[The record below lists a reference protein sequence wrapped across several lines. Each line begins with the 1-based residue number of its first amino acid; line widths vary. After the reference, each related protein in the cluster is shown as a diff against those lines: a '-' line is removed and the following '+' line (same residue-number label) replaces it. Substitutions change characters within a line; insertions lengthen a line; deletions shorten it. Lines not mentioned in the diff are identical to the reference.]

1 MTAACHGVDRTVYS
15 TRYMFEASAKSDTWL
30 ALHVRPRHEKS
41 VQKILD
47 YKGYLTSLPLR
58 KCYHT
63 RRSGTDWESEKPL
76 ISGYVFVAPNP
87 ENRFP
92 IVTTPGVVR
101 IVGFGSGACAIPYS
115 EIEALERIAS
125 SQLPVAQC
133 AYTRIGEAVK
143 LIRGP
148 LKGVQGIVAQE
159 SGGARLVVSIEML
172 QRSLSV
178 AIDNTW
184 ALPLQ

>member
-1 MTAACHGVDRTVYS
+1 MLEVSIA
-15 TRYMFEASAKSDTWL
+15 SDTWL
-30 ALHVRPRHEKS
+30 ALYVRPRHEKS

-47 YKGYLTSLPLR
+47 YKGYQTSLPLK
-58 KCYHT
+58 KCCHT

-76 ISGYVFVAPNP
+76 ISGYVFVAPDPQNL
-87 ENRFP
+87 FH
-92 IVTTPGVVR
+92 IVTTPGVVQV
-101 IVGFGSGACAIPYS
+101 VGFGSGASGIPYS
-115 EIEALERIAS
+115 EIEALERIAG

-148 LKGVQGIVAQE
+148 LKGVQGIVVRECGA
-159 SGGARLVVSIEML
+159 ARLVVSIDML
-172 QRSLSV
+172 RRSLSV
-178 AIDNTW
+178 EIDNTW